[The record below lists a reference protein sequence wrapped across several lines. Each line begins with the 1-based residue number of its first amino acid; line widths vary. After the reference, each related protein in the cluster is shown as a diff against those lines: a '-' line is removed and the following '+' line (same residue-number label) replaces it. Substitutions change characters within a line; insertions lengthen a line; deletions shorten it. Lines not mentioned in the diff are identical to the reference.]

1 MNQNAPL
8 GCGAGGEEFMIIHFN
23 TPGADSGK
31 AVAAYDKSDRTSQT
45 AGSGQSE
52 KVNTGYAL
60 DISGKVRDNDR
71 YSVHGRTME
80 EVMQNAQAQDVTV
93 QENYMTVMS
102 NSMSTEDFAQ
112 LQKEGYSARD
122 MKPEE
127 FVSIVDKIKAVVAQS
142 GKTVAGYNDDLDLE
156 TLEQIT
162 GSQVMA
168 QALQQ
173 ACQQNDIPLTEEN
186 ARDIVEAWDKAQ
198 GLDGLSESVTRYLI
212 DNGEI
217 PTVDNLYL
225 AKYSA
230 AAAIMPNPYG
240 DARDTM
246 GAELEQLRQQM
257 EEVIRGAG
265 YEVNGDTLQDSWW
278 MIQEELPLTTETFA
292 SLEQL
297 KEMKLPLSRE
307 EFVKDA
313 AAAIAEGGNAGDA
326 IPGESEN
333 VYQQAVRIQKEFN
346 ARTAIDD
353 LEARAQLEEVRLLMS
368 VEANVKLLKSGFSIE
383 TAPMEELIQK
393 LRDTAAQLQEEY
405 FGTSQSVTPQD
416 ASQGMAS
423 AAGQKAQLYDQTMA
437 LLGGMEDVPAA
448 VAGHFRLQDENFTL
462 ENVEKEGNTLRSQ
475 YDQARESYET
485 LMTAPRADMGDSI
498 RKAFR
503 NVDDILQDLQ
513 LPLNEYNRK
522 AVRILG
528 YNSMEITPEN
538 ISNVKA
544 VEQSLQ
550 SVIRQMTPA
559 ATLQMIRA
567 GQNPLTMNVAE
578 LDNYLSGQQTFE
590 KEQEKYSKFLYQMEQ
605 NHEITPEEK
614 ESYLGIYRLLRQ
626 IEKDDGAAVGALVE
640 SGMELSFRNLLT
652 EIRTEKKGRVEAKID
667 DNFGGLEQVIQK
679 GVRIDTQIQTAFYQS
694 LTRQVLDTVT
704 PQGMAQA
711 FDGESD
717 FQDAT
722 LEQLAQA
729 VDAMEAEDDQY
740 RRTQLEELRE
750 MAADTPENKAAMEF
764 LKEMGQPVTAA
775 NIEAA
780 VQLMKG
786 SDKSFQRLAKFTEQT
801 DIDFEAFLIEQ
812 SENYVNHME
821 DAQAAAQAAEQYSE
835 EVQQLLEQAADA
847 PGLKQ
852 LDIRQLSLL
861 HKQFTLTAGLSR
873 QEYFEVP
880 MKLENRFTRVRV
892 QFRHEEDG
900 QQGSLDIRFSSE
912 QYSEVHARFRM
923 DGEQVEG
930 YLVTDS
936 RESLGALQKL
946 ADGFVQALQEQGK
959 KTGQI
964 TVTQGDPDRMGT
976 GAASGNTEHTGVSD
990 KALYHLAKTFLGQ
1003 LQ

>member
-1 MNQNAPL
+1 MV
-8 GCGAGGEEFMIIHFN
+8 IHFN

-71 YSVHGRTME
+71 YNVHGRTME

-112 LQKEGYSARD
+112 LQKDGYSAKD

-186 ARDIVEAWDKAQ
+186 ARDIVDAWDKAQ

-212 DNGEI
+212 DNGET

-230 AAAIMPNPYG
+230 AVATMPNPYG
-240 DARDTM
+240 DAQDTM
-246 GAELEQLRQQM
+246 SAELEQLRQQM

-265 YEVNGDTLQDSWW
+265 YEVNADTLQDAQW

-297 KEMKLPLSRE
+297 KEMKLPLSQE

-333 VYQQAVRIQKEFN
+333 VYQQATRIQKEFN

-405 FGTSQSVTPQD
+405 FGTSQGVTPQD
-416 ASQGMAS
+416 ASQGTAS

-448 VAGHFRLQDENFTL
+448 VAGHFQFQDENFTL
-462 ENVEKEGNTLRSQ
+462 ENVEKEGNALRSQ

-538 ISNVKA
+538 INNVKA

-559 ATLQMIRA
+559 ATLQMIRD

-578 LDNYLSGQQTFE
+578 LDNYLAGQQTFDQ
-590 KEQEKYSKFLYQMEQ
+590 EQEKYSRFLYQMEQ

-667 DNFGGLEQVIQK
+667 DNFGGLEQVTQK
-679 GVRIDTQIQTAFYQS
+679 GTRIDTQIQTAFYQS

-711 FDGESD
+711 FAGESD
-717 FQDAT
+717 SQDAT
-722 LEQLAQA
+722 LEQLAQT
-729 VDAMEAEDDQY
+729 VDAMEEAEDDQY

-764 LKEMGQPVTAA
+764 LEEMGQPVTAA

-780 VQLMKG
+780 AQLMNG
-786 SDKSFQRLAKFTEQT
+786 SDKSFQRLAKFAEQT
-801 DIDFEAFLIEQ
+801 DIDFETFLTEQ
-812 SENYVNHME
+812 SESYVNHME
-821 DAQAAAQAAEQYSE
+821 DAQTASQAAEQYSE
-835 EVQQLLEQAADA
+835 EVQELLEQAADA
-847 PGLKQ
+847 PGLQQ
-852 LDIRQLSLL
+852 LDIRQISLL

-880 MKLENRFTRVRV
+880 MKLENRYTNVRV

-900 QQGSLDIRFSSE
+900 EQGSLDIRFSSE

-936 RESLGALQKL
+936 QESVGALQKL
-946 ADGFVQALQEQGK
+946 ADGFVQTLQEQGQ

-964 TVTQGDPDRMGT
+964 TVMQGDPDRMGNT
-976 GAASGNTEHTGVSD
+976 AKTGNTEHTAVSD